1 MSQQERNVGIPSS
14 AHFLTFKVRTTGALE
29 GCTRVRDWEE
39 LGSYNQV
46 SVGHYKS
53 AGPIDFRQ

>member
-1 MSQQERNVGIPSS
+1 MSQQGRNVVLPSS
-14 AHFLTFKVRTTGALE
+14 AHLLTFKVRTTGALE

-39 LGSYNQV
+39 LGPYNQV
-46 SVGHYKS
+46 SVGHCKS